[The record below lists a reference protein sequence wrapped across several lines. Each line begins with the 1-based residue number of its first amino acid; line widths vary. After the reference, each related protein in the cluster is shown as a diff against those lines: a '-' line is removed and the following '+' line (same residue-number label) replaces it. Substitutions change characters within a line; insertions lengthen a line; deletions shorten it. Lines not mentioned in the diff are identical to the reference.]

1 MVLINNTFEH
11 EIGRIK
17 KDPNGNF
24 IIIELTSLGKKITLV
39 NLYGPNDDK
48 PQFYNTIQ
56 QYISEFG
63 NEHVVWCGDWNLVL
77 NSDLDTVNYKNIN
90 NPRARNT
97 VINIIDEN
105 GYVDVWRVLNDTK
118 KKFTW
123 RRLIPDRKQARLDFF
138 IVSEDMFTL
147 VHDSDIVPGYRTDHS
162 GIILK
167 IKLQENERG
176 RGYWKF
182 NNSLLKDTNYVTTV
196 KTVIDD
202 TINLYKI
209 NNNNNNNNTVPDD
222 NIQFTINDQLF
233 LETLLIMIRGET
245 IKYSSIKKKENMQ
258 EEIKLEKEI
267 LEIEENIN
275 NNTLN
280 IHINDLNSLEEKR
293 KRLYEIRNKK
303 KWREFYYDRGV
314 DMKISGEK
322 PTKYFLN
329 LESRNFTSKVIS
341 K

>member
-1 MVLINNTFEH
+1 M
-11 EIGRIK
+11 
-17 KDPNGNF
+17 
-24 IIIELTSLGKKITLV
+24 
-39 NLYGPNDDK
+39 YGPNDDK
-48 PQFYNTIQ
+48 PEFYNTIQ

-147 VHDSDIVPGYRTDHS
+147 FHDSDIVPGYRTDHS

-209 NNNNNNNNTVPDD
+209 NNNNNNTVPDD

-233 LETLLIMIRGET
+233 LEILLIMIRGG
-245 IKYSSIKKKENMQ
+245 N
-258 EEIKLEKEI
+258 
-267 LEIEENIN
+267 
-275 NNTLN
+275 
-280 IHINDLNSLEEKR
+280 H
-293 KRLYEIRNKK
+293 
-303 KWREFYYDRGV
+303 
-314 DMKISGEK
+314 
-322 PTKYFLN
+322 
-329 LESRNFTSKVIS
+329 
-341 K
+341 

>member
-1 MVLINNTFEH
+1 MSETLSIYSQNCRGLNTMEKRRDVFHYLRKKKYDIICLQDVHLEEKMELYVKSEWGFRLYMSPYKRNSRGVVVLINNTFEH

-24 IIIELTSLGKKITLV
+24 IIIELTILGKKITLV

-77 NSDLDTVNYKNIN
+77 NSDLDTVDYKNIN

-138 IVSEDMFTL
+138 IVTEDMFTL

-209 NNNNNNNNTVPDD
+209 NNNNNNNNNTV
-222 NIQFTINDQLF
+222 L
-233 LETLLIMIRGET
+233 
-245 IKYSSIKKKENMQ
+245 
-258 EEIKLEKEI
+258 
-267 LEIEENIN
+267 
-275 NNTLN
+275 
-280 IHINDLNSLEEKR
+280 
-293 KRLYEIRNKK
+293 
-303 KWREFYYDRGV
+303 
-314 DMKISGEK
+314 
-322 PTKYFLN
+322 
-329 LESRNFTSKVIS
+329 
-341 K
+341 